1 MKTLEYES
9 CENTK
14 QITVRR
20 DQTHIF
26 QFAQLADSNTCAFVN
41 TLKTPFDTMGFC

>member
-1 MKTLEYES
+1 MKTLKYES

-14 QITVRR
+14 QILSGEIK
-20 DQTHIF
+20 HIF
-26 QFAQLADSNTCAFVN
+26 QFVQLADSNTCAFVN